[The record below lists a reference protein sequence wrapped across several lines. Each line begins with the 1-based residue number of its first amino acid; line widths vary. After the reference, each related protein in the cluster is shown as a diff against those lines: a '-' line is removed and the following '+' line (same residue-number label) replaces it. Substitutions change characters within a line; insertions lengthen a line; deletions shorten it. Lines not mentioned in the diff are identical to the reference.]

1 MDERLL
7 PSGVQWQKP
16 EPTFVAI
23 GCHTRQT
30 SEIQWC
36 LLPASMSYC
45 DIWAVPNGGS
55 LTSRAWQSDGM
66 PLNVTSTSTSQKS
79 VVLGDGSAEKERGM
93 QTRGQDPGPQNTKA
107 RWAWL
112 FPALSR
118 QRR

>member
-36 LLPASMSYC
+36 PLPASVPYC
-45 DIWAVPNGGS
+45 DMWAVPNGGS

-66 PLNVTSTSTSQKS
+66 PLNVTSTSTSQKF
-79 VVLGDGSAEKERGM
+79 VARGDDSAEKECVV
-93 QTRGQDPGPQNTKA
+93 QTRRQDLGPQNTKA
-107 RWAWL
+107 R
-112 FPALSR
+112 
-118 QRR
+118 